1 MCNREVFGYIPPLT
15 KSSFG
20 NNKESFIYL
29 KIEHLL
35 HGVNKSF
42 NQPLPITKNIDSY
55 LMDIEKTKMGFDEI
69 YIINLERRKDRRE
82 RIERTLNDLGLSF
95 KTIKAVDGK
104 NLTQNM
110 INEMGIEI
118 LPNYKD
124 PYTGRS
130 MTFGEI
136 GCFLSHYNIWK
147 EVNYAS
153 LRNKMTNKTS
163 IILVNL
169 YLDS

>member
-1 MCNREVFGYIPPLT
+1 
-15 KSSFG
+15 
-20 NNKESFIYL
+20 
-29 KIEHLL
+29 
-35 HGVNKSF
+35 
-42 NQPLPITKNIDSY
+42 
-55 LMDIEKTKMGFDEI
+55 MDIEKTKMGFDEI

-147 EVNYAS
+147 EVCF
-153 LRNKMTNKTS
+153 T
-163 IILVNL
+163 
-169 YLDS
+169 